1 MTSPRFAALVLA
13 LLTAAVSQAAG
24 DWAARTRAGEYAFAY
39 GQLERAEREFQA
51 ALEIAQGFPPGD
63 RRLEASLEN
72 LARLYEHRSD
82 VDRAQPLY
90 QLLLAAQEH
99 RLGADDPGLL
109 DTLYAIARVSQP
121 TGDLPTAESSL
132 RRYDAI
138 ATASGAADPRK
149 WWQALALLARLAV
162 IGDDPAQAL
171 AWQRRAVEVLDSD
184 PAAGDDERAVQLESL
199 ARMELAD
206 GDGER
211 GEALF
216 FQVAALHEA
225 AGDRVASAR
234 TAADGAAAAFAGGE
248 LAAAE
253 RLATLALG
261 ATPDPE
267 AERGAREVLAEVSWM
282 RVNRGSD
289 DITQLLAAA
298 APDAELLLARERLA
312 ALVPAGGEP
321 DDETL
326 GRLVAV
332 ETLGG
337 RATEAARWQR
347 LVVAR
352 APSAAAALAAR
363 RDLAALLAAAGE
375 NREALAENAAV
386 LAAAEAELGPD
397 HPRLLP
403 LLEQR
408 RDLLLRVGDKK
419 AAKQVEKRIKKIS
432 R

>member
-1 MTSPRFAALVLA
+1 MTSPRTAALVLA
-13 LLTAAVSQAAG
+13 VLTAAVSHAAS

-39 GQLERAEREFQA
+39 GQIERAEKEFQA

-63 RRLEASLEN
+63 RRLETSLEN
-72 LARLYEHRSD
+72 LARLSEHRAD
-82 VDRAQPLY
+82 FDRAQPLY

-99 RLGADDPGLL
+99 RLGPSDPGLL
-109 DTLYAIARVSQP
+109 DTLYAVARVSQP
-121 TGDLPTAESSL
+121 MGDLPTAEASL

-138 ATASGAADPRK
+138 AAASGTTDPHK
-149 WWQALALLARLAV
+149 WWQVLALLARLSV

-171 AWQRRAVEVLDSD
+171 VWQRRAVEVLGTD
-184 PAAGDDERAVQLESL
+184 PAADDDERAVQLESL

-216 FQVAALHEA
+216 FQLAALHEA
-225 AGDRVASAR
+225 AGDRAASAR
-234 TAADGAAAAFAGGE
+234 AAADGATAAFAGGE

-261 ATPDPE
+261 AAPDPE
-267 AERGAREVLAEVSWM
+267 AERSAREVLAEVSWT
-282 RVNRGSD
+282 RVNRGTAD
-289 DITQLLAAA
+289 LAQLLAAA

-312 ALVPAGGEP
+312 ALVPVGGEP
-321 DDETL
+321 DDQTL

-332 ETLGG
+332 EALCGSP
-337 RATEAARWQR
+337 AEAARWQR
-347 LVVAR
+347 LVVDR
-352 APSAAAALAAR
+352 APSDAAALAAR
-363 RDLAALLAAAGE
+363 RDLAALLAAAGLD
-375 NREALAENAAV
+375 REALNENAAV

-408 RDLLLRVGDKK
+408 RELLTRVGDKK